1 MEAYTSL
8 APYYEAL
15 NDSVDYDGYVSFV
28 LRALAQYGRGDTQL
42 LLDLACGTGALTRR
56 LIAAGYD
63 TIGVDLSADMLAVA
77 IERASEDGLSPLF
90 LQQDM
95 RSFELYGTVGAVVC
109 GLDSINYLQSTR
121 DVAACFAT
129 VHNYLE
135 PNGVFVFDVNT
146 PYKFETVYG
155 QQDYVLEADGVVC
168 TWQNDYNPRTGKCK
182 FYLSFFVEE
191 ADGRYTRLTEEQTE
205 RCYRERTL
213 RKLLVE
219 AGFEVCAVV
228 GDMDMSPCTP
238 TTERAYYIC
247 RCRKEEEKG

>member
-28 LRALAQYGRGDTQL
+28 CRVLKAYGRGDEQL
-42 LLDLACGTGALTRR
+42 LLDLACGTGAITRR

-77 IERASEDGLSPLF
+77 NERACEAGFSPLF

-109 GLDSINYLQSTR
+109 ALDSINYLQSTK
-121 DVAACFAT
+121 DLAACFAT

-135 PNGVFVFDVNT
+135 PNGVFLFDVNT
-146 PYKFETVYG
+146 PYKFENVYG
-155 QQDYVLEADGVVC
+155 QRDYVLEADGVVC
-168 TWQNDYNPRTGKCK
+168 TWQNDYDPRTKRCR
-182 FYLSFFVEE
+182 FYLSFFAEE
-191 ADGRYTRLTEEQTE
+191 ADGRYTRLSEVQTE
-205 RCYRERTL
+205 RCYTERTL

-228 GDMDMSPCTP
+228 GDFDMSACTP
-238 TTERAYYIC
+238 TGERAYYIC
-247 RCRKEEEKG
+247 RCKKEDA